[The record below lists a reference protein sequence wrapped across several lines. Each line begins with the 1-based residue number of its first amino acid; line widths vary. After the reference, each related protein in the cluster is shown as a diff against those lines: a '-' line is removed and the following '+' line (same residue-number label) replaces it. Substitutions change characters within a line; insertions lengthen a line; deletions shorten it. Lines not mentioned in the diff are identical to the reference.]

1 MFIRYFKNLFLW
13 GKEIYNFLYL
23 LWKRYQN
30 FHSDH
35 QLNGR
40 LSLLLYKMINTKYIL
55 ILENVIKQ
63 VNYLFIYIKKCISLE
78 RCEIHLSRDVRH
90 ELIIG
95 TSKGWW
101 WMVMNYNQWKSIM
114 IQHKKQLSLL
124 GSYFY
129 VINIYYDRT
138 QFTCLLSII
147 VFHMVQI
154 TYLLNAFKKE
164 RYEANQNSQL

>member
-1 MFIRYFKNLFLW
+1 
-13 GKEIYNFLYL
+13 
-23 LWKRYQN
+23 
-30 FHSDH
+30 
-35 QLNGR
+35 
-40 LSLLLYKMINTKYIL
+40 
-55 ILENVIKQ
+55 
-63 VNYLFIYIKKCISLE
+63 
-78 RCEIHLSRDVRH
+78 
-90 ELIIG
+90 
-95 TSKGWW
+95 
-101 WMVMNYNQWKSIM
+101 M
-114 IQHKKQLSLL
+114 IQHKEQLSLL